1 MTGREIPVKRLIF
14 LIMTAAILA
23 LCAGAGADPARTDGT
38 VTAWIGEENELFLK
52 CTDGITRKL
61 STPMKD
67 ILSLTDTDVIGLT
80 QTGQI
85 VSVKKEGTG
94 YSILSAAATETEI
107 AEKTDRTVQLQ
118 DGKLTVGETVFSERA
133 AVAATDGK
141 ILYWINQSDSGFVLM
156 QKEMPGAAT
165 KTAGTLIAS
174 LTGKSV
180 PEPIS
185 MTVTAEALTIT
196 AVDRSILSISL
207 KDGESVPFPASGQAT
222 AAACMAD
229 GRLYRYRTTELV
241 PWVLETIE
249 NDAMLLVT
257 VTPAPTA
264 VPAPTPTPT
273 ATPRTTLVPTT
284 APSGGGSSS
293 RQDDGNIYK
302 GAKGQ
307 TVRKIQRRLQE
318 LGYPVGYVDG
328 SYGDQTQTAV
338 SLFYEAIRQ
347 RERNYITPSMYRRLF
362 ANDAPY
368 YDPYAPLQR
377 GDSGLRVRMV
387 QMMLRRVGYDPIQID
402 GAYGQWTVNAMAAYQ
417 QAVGYIPAQG
427 EIPGEY
433 ASRGV
438 LEKLL
443 GPDPVPVTNTDL

>member
-1 MTGREIPVKRLIF
+1 LKRLMI
-14 LIMTAAILA
+14 LIIALFALA
-23 LCAGAGADPARTDGT
+23 LCAGAGADPAKTDGT

-52 CTDGITRKL
+52 CADGITRKL

-67 ILSLTDTDVIGLT
+67 ILNMTETDVIGLT
-80 QTGQI
+80 QTNQI

-94 YSILSAAATETEI
+94 YSVLSASATEAEI
-107 AEKTDRTVQLQ
+107 AEQTDRTVQLA

-133 AVAATDGK
+133 VAAGTDGK
-141 ILYWINQSDSGFVLM
+141 ILYWINRGDSGFVLM
-156 QKEMPGAAT
+156 QKEMPGQEANAAG
-165 KTAGTLIAS
+165 KMLAS

-185 MTVTAEALTIT
+185 LIVTGEALTIT
-196 AVDRSILSISL
+196 AMDRSILSISL

-229 GRLYRYRTTELV
+229 GRLYRYRTTDLV

-249 NDAMLLVT
+249 NDAMQLVT
-257 VTPAPTA
+257 VTPAPA
-264 VPAPTPTPT
+264 VTPEPTPTPAPT
-273 ATPRTTLVPTT
+273 AKPTATLVPTA
-284 APSGGGSSS
+284 APAGGGGSS

-302 GAKGQ
+302 GAAGQ

-328 SYGDQTQTAV
+328 SYGDQTQMAV
-338 SLFYEAIRQ
+338 SLFYEAIGQ
-347 RERNYITPSMYRRLF
+347 RERNYITPSMYRRLL
-362 ANDAPY
+362 AYDAPY
-368 YDPYAPLQR
+368 YDPFLPLQK
-377 GDSGLRVRMV
+377 GDQGVRVRMV
-387 QMMLRRVGYDPIQID
+387 QLMLRRVGYDPVKID
-402 GAYGQWTVNAMAAYQ
+402 GVYGQLTVNAMAAYQ
-417 QAVGYIPAQG
+417 QAVGYVPAFG
-427 EIPGEY
+427 EVPGEY

-438 LEKLL
+438 LEQLL

>member
-1 MTGREIPVKRLIF
+1 MKRLMI
-14 LIMTAAILA
+14 LIMAVLAMA

-67 ILSLTDTDVIGLT
+67 ILDLTETDVIGLT

-94 YSILSAAATETEI
+94 YSILSAAATEAEI
-107 AEKTDRTVQLQ
+107 AGQTDRTVQLE

-133 AVAATDGK
+133 VAAGTDGT
-141 ILYWINQSDSGFVLM
+141 ILYWINKSDSGFVLM
-156 QKEMPGAAT
+156 QKEMPGRETKAAG
-165 KTAGTLIAS
+165 AVRAS

-185 MTVTAEALTIT
+185 LTVTAEALTIT

-257 VTPAPTA
+257 VTPAPT
-264 VPAPTPTPT
+264 VTPVPTPTPT
-273 ATPRTTLVPTT
+273 ATPQATLVPTT
-284 APSGGGSSS
+284 APSGGGSSQ

-347 RERNYITPSMYRRLF
+347 RERNYVTPGMYRKLF
-362 ANDAPY
+362 ASDAPY

-377 GDSGLRVRMV
+377 GDSGLRVRMM
-387 QMMLRRVGYDPIQID
+387 QLMLRRVGYDPIQID
-402 GAYGQWTVNAMAAYQ
+402 GAYGQMTVNAMAAYQ
-417 QAVGYIPAQG
+417 QAVGYTPAQG

-433 ASRGV
+433 ASRAV

-443 GPDPVPVTNTDL
+443 GLDPVPVTNTDL

>member
-1 MTGREIPVKRLIF
+1 MKRLIF

-185 MTVTAEALTIT
+185 MTVT
-196 AVDRSILSISL
+196 VCSLSLIS
-207 KDGESVPFPASGQAT
+207 A
-222 AAACMAD
+222 
-229 GRLYRYRTTELV
+229 
-241 PWVLETIE
+241 
-249 NDAMLLVT
+249 
-257 VTPAPTA
+257 
-264 VPAPTPTPT
+264 
-273 ATPRTTLVPTT
+273 
-284 APSGGGSSS
+284 
-293 RQDDGNIYK
+293 
-302 GAKGQ
+302 
-307 TVRKIQRRLQE
+307 
-318 LGYPVGYVDG
+318 
-328 SYGDQTQTAV
+328 
-338 SLFYEAIRQ
+338 
-347 RERNYITPSMYRRLF
+347 
-362 ANDAPY
+362 
-368 YDPYAPLQR
+368 
-377 GDSGLRVRMV
+377 
-387 QMMLRRVGYDPIQID
+387 
-402 GAYGQWTVNAMAAYQ
+402 
-417 QAVGYIPAQG
+417 
-427 EIPGEY
+427 
-433 ASRGV
+433 
-438 LEKLL
+438 
-443 GPDPVPVTNTDL
+443 